1 MTNVR
6 HGFEEQ
12 IVEIPVE
19 RIVASSQLTK
29 GALATSK
36 YKTIVSSIAEL
47 GVIEPLAVFRSPRCL
62 GDYDLLDGR
71 LRLEAL
77 KELGRETAPCMVST
91 DDEGFTFNRHITRLS
106 AVQEHKMIRA
116 ALAKGASARRI
127 AEVLRMDV
135 RSIRERAQLPDGVAP
150 EAASILKNRQA
161 APKVF
166 SVLKK
171 MKQYRQIEAAEMM
184 VAANKFTATYAELI
198 LVATRAEAL
207 VEGAKPKKK
216 DEISTEDLAKMESE
230 MERLRQDCQ
239 AVEDEIGDTM
249 LSLVVAKSFMA
260 RLLRND
266 NIHGHLRRHHG
277 DLLASLVSTM
287 DAIAADNRIT
297 ERE

>member
-1 MTNVR
+1 MSNVR
-6 HGFEEQ
+6 HGFETKVIEL
-12 IVEIPVE
+12 PLE
-19 RIVASSQLTK
+19 RIVTNSSLSK
-29 GALATSK
+29 GVLATMK
-36 YKTIVSSIAEL
+36 YKTILGSIAEL
-47 GVIEPLAVFRSPRCL
+47 GVIEPLAVFRSPQRL
-62 GDYDLLDGR
+62 GDYELLDGR

-91 DDEGFTFNRHITRLS
+91 DDESFTFNRHITRLS
-106 AVQEHKMIRA
+106 AIQEHKMIRA
-116 ALAKGASARRI
+116 ALAKGASEKRI
-127 AEVLRMDV
+127 AEVLHMDV
-135 RSIRERAQLPDGVAP
+135 RSIRERATLLDGVAA

-171 MKQYRQIEAAEMM
+171 MKPYRQIEAAEMM
-184 VAANKFTATYAELI
+184 VAANKFTATYAEMI
-198 LVATRAEAL
+198 LVATRSEAL
-207 VEGAKPKKK
+207 VDGPKPKKK
-216 DEISTEDLAKMESE
+216 DEISLEDLAKMESE

-260 RLLRND
+260 RLLRNE
-266 NIHGHLRRHHG
+266 NIQGHLKRHHG
-277 DLLASLVSTM
+277 DLLASLMSTM

>member
-1 MTNVR
+1 MSNIK
-6 HGFEEQ
+6 HGFEGKV
-12 IVEIPVE
+12 VEIPIE
-19 RIVASSQLTK
+19 RIVTSSQLTK

-36 YKTIVSSIAEL
+36 YKTILSSIAEL
-47 GVIEPLAVFRSPRCL
+47 GVIEPLAVYRSTRHL

-77 KELGRETAPCMVST
+77 KELGRATAPCMIST

-116 ALAKGASARRI
+116 ALAKGASEKRI
-127 AEVLRMDV
+127 AEVLRMDI
-135 RSIRERAQLPDGVAP
+135 RSIRERAQLLDGIAP
-150 EAASILKNRQA
+150 EAASILKNQQT

-166 SVLKK
+166 AVLKK
-171 MKQYRQIEAAEMM
+171 MKPFRQIEAAEMM
-184 VAANKFTATYAELI
+184 VVANKFTATYAEMI
-198 LVATRAEAL
+198 LVATRSDAL

-216 DEISTEDLAKMESE
+216 SEISTEDLAKMESE

-239 AVEDEIGDTM
+239 AVQDEIGDTM

-287 DAIAADNRIT
+287 DSIAADNRIT

>member
-1 MTNVR
+1 MSNVR
-6 HGFEEQ
+6 HGFEAKVIELPIEK
-12 IVEIPVE
+12 IVTDSPL
-19 RIVASSQLTK
+19 AK
-29 GALATSK
+29 GVLATSK
-36 YKTIVSSIAEL
+36 YKTILSSVAEL
-47 GVIEPLAVFRSPRCL
+47 GVIEPLAVFRSPRRL
-62 GDYDLLDGR
+62 GDYELLDGR

-106 AVQEHKMIRA
+106 AVQEHRMIRA
-116 ALAKGASARRI
+116 ALAKGASEERI

-135 RSIRERAQLPDGVAP
+135 RSIRERATLLDGIAP

-166 SVLKK
+166 LVLKK
-171 MKQYRQIEAAEMM
+171 MKPYRQIEAAEMM
-184 VAANKFTATYAELI
+184 VAANKFTATYAEII
-198 LVATRAEAL
+198 LVATPSDAL
-207 VEGAKPKKK
+207 AGGPKPKRK
-216 DEISTEDLAKMESE
+216 DEISPEGFAKMESE

-260 RLLRND
+260 RLLRNE
-266 NIHGHLRRHHG
+266 NIQGHLKRHHG
-277 DLLASLVSTM
+277 DLLSSLVSTM
-287 DAIAADNRIT
+287 DAIAADNRIS

>member
-1 MTNVR
+1 MSNVR
-6 HGFEEQ
+6 HGFETKV
-12 IVEIPVE
+12 VEIPLE
-19 RIVASSQLTK
+19 RIIADSQLTK

-36 YKTIVSSIAEL
+36 YKTILGSITEL
-47 GVIEPLAVFRSPRCL
+47 GVIEPLAVFRSPRRL
-62 GDYDLLDGR
+62 GDYELLDGR

-91 DDEGFTFNRHITRLS
+91 DDESFTFNRHITRLS

-116 ALAKGASARRI
+116 ALAKGASEKRI

-135 RSIRERAQLPDGVAP
+135 RSIRVRASLLDGVAP
-150 EAASILKNRQA
+150 EAVSLLKNRQA

-166 SVLKK
+166 SILRK
-171 MKQYRQIEAAEMM
+171 MKPFRQIEAAEIMA
-184 VAANKFTATYAELI
+184 AANKFTATYAEMI

-216 DEISTEDLAKMESE
+216 DEISTEDLVKMEGE

-239 AVEDEIGDTM
+239 AVEDEMGDTM
-249 LSLVVAKSFMA
+249 LSLVVAKSFMV
-260 RLLRND
+260 RLLRNE
-266 NIHGHLRRHHG
+266 NIQVHLKRHHG
-277 DLLASLVSTM
+277 DLLASLVTTM

>member
-1 MTNVR
+1 MSNVR
-6 HGFEEQ
+6 HGFEAKV
-12 IVEIPVE
+12 VEIPLD
-19 RIVASSQLTK
+19 RIIAVSSLSK
-29 GALATSK
+29 GALATPK
-36 YKTIVSSIAEL
+36 YKTILSSIAEL
-47 GVIEPLAVFRSPRCL
+47 GVIEPLAVFRSVRRL

-77 KELGRETAPCMVST
+77 KELGREAAPCMVAT

-116 ALAKGASARRI
+116 ALAKGASEQRI

-135 RSIRERAQLPDGVAP
+135 RNIRERATLLDGVAP

-161 APKVF
+161 STKVF
-166 SVLKK
+166 SILKK
-171 MKQYRQIEAAEMM
+171 MKPYRQIEAAEMM
-184 VAANKFTATYAELI
+184 VAANKLTAAYAEMI

-207 VEGAKPKKK
+207 TDGVKPKKNK
-216 DEISTEDLAKMESE
+216 ISNEDLAKMESE

-266 NIHGHLRRHHG
+266 NIQGHLRRHHG
-277 DLLASLVSTM
+277 DLLASLMSTM
-287 DAIAADNRIT
+287 DAISADNRIT

>member
-1 MTNVR
+1 MSNVK
-6 HGFEEQ
+6 HGFEAKVIE
-12 IVEIPVE
+12 VPLE
-19 RIVASSQLTK
+19 RIITYSSLTK
-29 GALATSK
+29 GALATPK
-36 YKTIVSSIAEL
+36 YKTILSSIAEL
-47 GVIEPLAVFRSPRCL
+47 GIVEPLAVFRSLRRL

-77 KELGRETAPCMVST
+77 KTLGRETAPCMIST

-106 AVQEHKMIRA
+106 AIQEHKMILA
-116 ALAKGASARRI
+116 ALAKGASEQRI
-127 AEVLRMDV
+127 ADVLRMDI
-135 RSIRERAQLPDGVAP
+135 RNIRERVTLLDGVAP
-150 EAASILKNRQA
+150 EAAAILKNRQA

-166 SVLKK
+166 STLKK
-171 MKQYRQIEAAEMM
+171 MKPYRQIEAAEMM
-184 VAANKFTATYAELI
+184 VAANKFTASYAEMI
-198 LVATRAEAL
+198 LVATRSEAL
-207 VEGAKPKKK
+207 MDGAKPKKK
-216 DEISTEDLAKMESE
+216 DEISSEDLAKMESE

-266 NIHGHLRRHHG
+266 NIHGHLRRYHG

-287 DAIAADNRIT
+287 DAISADNRIT